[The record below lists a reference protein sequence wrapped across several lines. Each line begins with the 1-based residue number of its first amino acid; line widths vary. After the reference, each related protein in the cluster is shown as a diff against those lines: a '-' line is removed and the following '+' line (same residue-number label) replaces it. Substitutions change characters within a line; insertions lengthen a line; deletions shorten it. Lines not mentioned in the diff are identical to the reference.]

1 MTSDIILTDIDGVC
15 LDWRKAFTNWMHT
28 KGMNVQDNTEHN
40 YSVAEIFGID
50 CELAN
55 QLVRE
60 FNDSA
65 AIGYLDAYLDSRYWI
80 RMLNERHSI
89 KFLAVTSLSRN
100 YYAGKARKDNLN
112 RLFGDAFIDVICLD
126 TAAPKYDCLKQLDE
140 AYGGAWWIED
150 KIENADDG
158 LKLGYRSI
166 LMQQDW
172 NSSYTGDAIKAS
184 NWEDVYQAIMFDF
197 SKSTDSAKAELSM

>member
-15 LDWRKAFTNWMHT
+15 LDWRKAFINWMHT
-28 KGMNVQDNTEHN
+28 KDMHVQDNTEHD
-40 YSVAEIFGID
+40 YSIAKIFGIGPL
-50 CELAN
+50 EGE

-60 FNDSA
+60 FNSSA

-80 RMLNERHSI
+80 RMLNERHGI
-89 KFLAVTSLSRN
+89 KFLAVTSLSRD
-100 YYAGKARKDNLN
+100 YYARKAREDNLK

-126 TAAPKYDCLKQLDE
+126 TGAPKYDCLKQLGE
-140 AYGGAWWIED
+140 SYGGAWWIED

-158 LKLGYRSI
+158 VKLGYRSI

-172 NSSYTGDAIKAS
+172 NSNYSGDALKAR

-197 SKSTDSAKAELSM
+197 TKKTDSVKTELSM